1 MRSVRSGRRRSSAPT
16 CRPSL
21 GSREASVTVTDIPD
35 VPDMARM
42 RRETG
47 QKLRASMARHGV
59 DVLVLIGNSKVSY
72 ATGVSWPLGDSGLAH
87 VDRPVAVILADDPE
101 PHVFL
106 PFREGAVPGAELAA
120 GHLHD
125 PVYLEYDE
133 GTELFAGQ
141 LAELVPAGAVIAVDE
156 LTGAMR
162 RIQHRLFPGGL
173 VDAGRIISEAKA
185 TKTADELA
193 CMRRALRITE
203 EAMADVERALAP
215 GVRQVD
221 LSGRFVR
228 RAFELGATA
237 NVLDPIWQV
246 MPPSRAE
253 GVWTI
258 HGDLALP
265 LLTTERELA
274 RGDVLWVDVSVS
286 WGGYCSDFGRT
297 WVVGQDPSPR
307 QRAQFR
313 RWTEIVD
320 AVHAVTRAGATGA
333 ELTKAAIE
341 AHGDGTRPWVKH
353 FYLGHGLGVDAA
365 EMPFVGTD
373 LGDQFDQS
381 VVLEAGN
388 ILVLE
393 PIVWE
398 DGTGGY
404 RAEEV
409 MLITDD
415 GYIMLSDYPFT
426 PYGD

>member
-1 MRSVRSGRRRSSAPT
+1 M
-16 CRPSL
+16 
-21 GSREASVTVTDIPD
+21 TVTDIPD
-35 VPDMARM
+35 FPDMARM

-47 QKLRASMARHGV
+47 QKLRDSMARHGV

-87 VDRPVAVILADDPE
+87 VDRPVAVVLADDPE
-101 PHVFL
+101 PHLFM
-106 PFREGAVPGAELAA
+106 PFRAGAVPGAELAA

-133 GTELFAGQ
+133 GAELFAAQ
-141 LAELVPAGAVIAVDE
+141 LAELVPAGAVTAVDE
-156 LTGAMR
+156 LTEAMR

-173 VDAGRIISEAKA
+173 VDAGRIVSAAKA

-203 EAMADVERALAP
+203 EAIADVERAVAP

-265 LLTTERELA
+265 LLTTERELV

-297 WVVGQDPSPR
+297 WVVGQDPAPR
-307 QRAQFR
+307 QRAQFQ
-313 RWTEIVD
+313 RWTEIRD
-320 AVHAVTRAGATGA
+320 AVLEVTRAGATGA
-333 ELTKAAIE
+333 DLTKAAIE
-341 AHGDGTRPWVKH
+341 AHGDGTRPWVAH

-373 LGDQFDQS
+373 LGDQFDQGL
-381 VVLEAGN
+381 VLQAGN

-415 GYIMLSDYPFT
+415 GYIMLSDYPYT

>member
-1 MRSVRSGRRRSSAPT
+1 
-16 CRPSL
+16 
-21 GSREASVTVTDIPD
+21 VTVTDIPD

-101 PHVFL
+101 PHLFL

-133 GTELFAGQ
+133 GAELFAGQ

-173 VDAGRIISEAKA
+173 ADAGRIISEAKA

-203 EAMADVERALAP
+203 EAIADVERAVAP

-246 MPPSRAE
+246 MPASRAE

-265 LLTTERELA
+265 LLTTERELV

-320 AVHAVTRAGATGA
+320 AVHAVTRAGASAA
-333 ELTKAAIE
+333 ELTKAATE

-373 LGDQFDQS
+373 LGDQFDQGL
-381 VVLEAGN
+381 VLEAGN

-415 GYIMLSDYPFT
+415 GYTMFSDYPYT

>member
-1 MRSVRSGRRRSSAPT
+1 M
-16 CRPSL
+16 
-21 GSREASVTVTDIPD
+21 TVTDIPD
-35 VPDMARM
+35 VPDLARM

-47 QKLRASMARHGV
+47 QKLRDSMARNGV

-87 VDRPVAVILADDPE
+87 VDRPVAVVLADDPE
-101 PHVFL
+101 PHL
-106 PFREGAVPGAELAA
+106 YMPFREGAGPGPELPA
-120 GHLHD
+120 GHLHN

-133 GTELFAGQ
+133 GAELFAGQ

-203 EAMADVERALAP
+203 EAIAEVERAIAP

-265 LLTTERELA
+265 LLTTERELI
-274 RGDVLWVDVSVS
+274 RGNVLWVDVSIS

-333 ELTKAAIE
+333 DLTKAAIE

-373 LGDQFDQS
+373 LGDQFDQGL
-381 VVLEAGN
+381 VLEAGN

-415 GYIMLSDYPFT
+415 GYIMLSDYPYT

>member
-1 MRSVRSGRRRSSAPT
+1 M
-16 CRPSL
+16 
-21 GSREASVTVTDIPD
+21 TVTDIPD
-35 VPDMARM
+35 VPDFARM

-47 QKLRASMARHGV
+47 QKLRDAMARHGV

-87 VDRPVAVILADDPE
+87 VDRPVAVIGAEDPV
-101 PHVFL
+101 PHLFM
-106 PFREGAVPGAELAA
+106 PFREGAGPGPELAA

-133 GTELFAGQ
+133 GAELFAVQ

-162 RIQHRLFPGGL
+162 LIQHRLFPGGL
-173 VDAGRIISEAKA
+173 VDAGRIVSAAKA

-203 EAMADVERALAP
+203 EAIADVERAVAP

-258 HGDLALP
+258 HGGLALP
-265 LLTTERELA
+265 LLTTERELV

-297 WVVGQDPSPR
+297 WVVGQDPAPR

-313 RWTEIVD
+313 
-320 AVHAVTRAGATGA
+320 
-333 ELTKAAIE
+333 
-341 AHGDGTRPWVKH
+341 P
-353 FYLGHGLGVDAA
+353 

-373 LGDQFDQS
+373 LGDQFDQGL
-381 VVLEAGN
+381 VLEAGN

-415 GYIMLSDYPFT
+415 GYTMLSDYPYT

>member
-1 MRSVRSGRRRSSAPT
+1 
-16 CRPSL
+16 
-21 GSREASVTVTDIPD
+21 VTVTDIPD

-101 PHVFL
+101 PHLFL

-133 GTELFAGQ
+133 GAELFAGQ

-173 VDAGRIISEAKA
+173 ADAGRIISEAKA

-203 EAMADVERALAP
+203 EAIADVQRAVAP

-221 LSGRFVR
+221 LSARFVR

-265 LLTTERELA
+265 LLTTKRELV

-415 GYIMLSDYPFT
+415 GYIMLSDYPYT

>member
-1 MRSVRSGRRRSSAPT
+1 M
-16 CRPSL
+16 
-21 GSREASVTVTDIPD
+21 TVTDIPD
-35 VPDMARM
+35 VPDFARM

-47 QKLRASMARHGV
+47 QKLRDSMARHGV

-87 VDRPVAVILADDPE
+87 VDRPVAVVLADDPE
-101 PHVFL
+101 PHLFM
-106 PFREGAVPGAELAA
+106 PFREGGVPGAELPA

-133 GTELFAGQ
+133 GAELFAAQ
-141 LAELVPAGAVIAVDE
+141 LAELVPSGAVIAVDE

-162 RIQHRLFPGGL
+162 RIEHRLFPGGL
-173 VDAGRIISEAKA
+173 VDAGRIVSAAKA
-185 TKTADELA
+185 VKTADELA

-203 EAMADVERALAP
+203 EAIADVERAVAP

-237 NVLDPIWQV
+237 NVLDPIWQI

-265 LLTTERELA
+265 LLTTERELV

-333 ELTKAAIE
+333 DLTKTAIE
-341 AHGDGTRPWVKH
+341 AYGDGTRPWVKH

-381 VVLEAGN
+381 VVLEPGN

-415 GYIMLSDYPFT
+415 GYIMLSDYPYT

>member
-1 MRSVRSGRRRSSAPT
+1 M
-16 CRPSL
+16 
-21 GSREASVTVTDIPD
+21 TVIDIPD
-35 VPDMARM
+35 VPDIARM

-47 QKLRASMARHGV
+47 QKLRDAMARQGV
-59 DVLVLIGNSKVSY
+59 DALVLIGNSKVSY

-87 VDRPVAVILADDPE
+87 VDRPVAVVLADDPE
-101 PHVFL
+101 PHLFM
-106 PFREGAVPGAELAA
+106 PFREGAGPGPELPA

-133 GTELFAGQ
+133 GTELFAAQ
-141 LAELVPAGAVIAVDE
+141 LAELVPSGAVIAVDE

-173 VDAGRIISEAKA
+173 VDAGRVVSAAKA
-185 TKTADELA
+185 VKTVDEVA
-193 CMRRALRITE
+193 CMLRALRITE
-203 EAMADVERALAP
+203 EAIADVERAVAP

-237 NVLDPIWQV
+237 NVLDPIWQI

-265 LLTTERELA
+265 LLTTERELV
-274 RGDVLWVDVSVS
+274 RGDVLWLDVSVN

-313 RWTEIVD
+313 RWTEVVD
-320 AVHAVTRAGATGA
+320 AVHSVTRAGATA
-333 ELTKAAIE
+333 ADLTKAAIE

-381 VVLEAGN
+381 LVLEAGN

>member
-1 MRSVRSGRRRSSAPT
+1 M
-16 CRPSL
+16 
-21 GSREASVTVTDIPD
+21 TVIDIPD
-35 VPDMARM
+35 RPDVARM

-47 QKLRASMARHGV
+47 QRLRESMASRGA
-59 DVLVLIGNSKVSY
+59 DALLLLGNSSVAY

-87 VDRPVAVILADDPE
+87 VDRPVALVLADDPV
-101 PHVFL
+101 PHLFMPL
-106 PFREGAVPGAELAA
+106 REGAAADPGLPAD
-120 GHLHD
+120 HLHD

-133 GTELFAGQ
+133 GAELFAAT

-162 RIQHRLFPGGL
+162 RNAERLFRGGRPANSSPI
-173 VDAGRIISEAKA
+173 VSAAK
-185 TKTADELA
+185 TIKTPDELS
-193 CMRRALRITE
+193 CMRRAIQITE
-203 EAMADVERALAP
+203 EAITDVRRALVP
-215 GVRQVD
+215 GIRQVD

-237 NVLDPIWQV
+237 NLLDPIWQV
-246 MPPSRAE
+246 MPASRAE
-253 GVWTI
+253 GVWTT

-274 RGDVLWVDVSVS
+274 RGDVLWIDVSIS

-297 WVVGQDPSPR
+297 WIVGQDPTPR
-307 QRAQFR
+307 QQAQFR
-313 RWTEIVD
+313 RWLEVVE
-320 AVHAVTRAGATGA
+320 AVRAVIRPGACGA
-333 ELTKAAIE
+333 DLTKAAIE

-365 EMPFVGTD
+365 EMPFIGTD

-381 VVLEAGN
+381 MVLQPGM

-393 PIVWE
+393 PVIWE

-404 RAEEV
+404 RSEEV

-415 GYIMLSDYPFT
+415 GYTQFTHYPYA

>member
-1 MRSVRSGRRRSSAPT
+1 M
-16 CRPSL
+16 
-21 GSREASVTVTDIPD
+21 TVIDIPD
-35 VPDMARM
+35 LPDMARM

-47 QKLRASMARHGV
+47 QKLRDSMARHGV

-87 VDRPVAVILADDPE
+87 VDRPVAVVLADDPE
-101 PHVFL
+101 PHLFM

-133 GTELFAGQ
+133 GAELFAAQ

-173 VDAGRIISEAKA
+173 VDAGRIVSAAKA

-193 CMRRALRITE
+193 CMRRALHITE
-203 EAMADVERALAP
+203 EAIADVERAVAP

-265 LLTTERELA
+265 LLTTERELV

-307 QRAQFR
+307 QLAQFR
-313 RWTEIVD
+313 RWSEIRD
-320 AVHAVTRAGATGA
+320 AVLEVTRAGATGA
-333 ELTKAAIE
+333 DLTKAAIE
-341 AHGDGTRPWVKH
+341 AYGDGTRPWVAH

-381 VVLEAGN
+381 LVLEAGN

-409 MLITDD
+409 MLITED
-415 GYIMLSDYPFT
+415 GYTMFSDYPYT

>member
-1 MRSVRSGRRRSSAPT
+1 M
-16 CRPSL
+16 
-21 GSREASVTVTDIPD
+21 TVTDIPD

-133 GTELFAGQ
+133 GAELFAGR

-320 AVHAVTRAGATGA
+320 AVHAVTRAGSTGA

>member
-1 MRSVRSGRRRSSAPT
+1 M
-16 CRPSL
+16 
-21 GSREASVTVTDIPD
+21 TVTDIPD
-35 VPDMARM
+35 VPDIARM

-47 QKLRASMARHGV
+47 QKLRDAMARHGV
-59 DVLVLIGNSKVSY
+59 DALVLIGNSKVSY

-87 VDRPVAVILADDPE
+87 VDRPVAVVLAGDPE
-101 PHVFL
+101 PHLFM
-106 PFREGAVPGAELAA
+106 PFREGAGPGPELAA

-133 GTELFAGQ
+133 GAELFAAQ
-141 LAELVPAGAVIAVDE
+141 LAGLVPSGAVIAVDE

-162 RIQHRLFPGGL
+162 RLQHRLFPGGL
-173 VDAGRIISEAKA
+173 VDAGRIVSAAKA
-185 TKTADELA
+185 VKTADEVA

-203 EAMADVERALAP
+203 EAIADVERAVAP

-265 LLTTERELA
+265 LLTTERELV

-313 RWTEIVD
+313 RWTEITD

-381 VVLEAGN
+381 LVLEAGN

-393 PIVWE
+393 PVVWE

-415 GYIMLSDYPFT
+415 GYIMLSDYPYT

>member
-1 MRSVRSGRRRSSAPT
+1 M
-16 CRPSL
+16 
-21 GSREASVTVTDIPD
+21 TVIDIPD
-35 VPDMARM
+35 LPDMARM

-47 QKLRASMARHGV
+47 QKLRDSMAGHGV

-87 VDRPVAVILADDPE
+87 VDRPVAVVLADDPE
-101 PHVFL
+101 PHLFM

-133 GTELFAGQ
+133 GAELFAAQ

-173 VDAGRIISEAKA
+173 VDAGRIVSAAKA

-193 CMRRALRITE
+193 CMRRALHITE
-203 EAMADVERALAP
+203 EAIADVERAVAP

-265 LLTTERELA
+265 LLTTERELV

-307 QRAQFR
+307 QLAQFR
-313 RWTEIVD
+313 RWSEIRD
-320 AVHAVTRAGATGA
+320 AVLEVTRAGATGA
-333 ELTKAAIE
+333 DLTKAAIE
-341 AHGDGTRPWVKH
+341 AYGDGTRPWVAH

-381 VVLEAGN
+381 LVLEAGN

-409 MLITDD
+409 MLITED
-415 GYIMLSDYPFT
+415 GYTMFSDYPYT

>member
-1 MRSVRSGRRRSSAPT
+1 M
-16 CRPSL
+16 
-21 GSREASVTVTDIPD
+21 TVTDIPD
-35 VPDMARM
+35 VPDFARM

-47 QKLRASMARHGV
+47 QKLRDAMARQGV
-59 DVLVLIGNSKVSY
+59 DALVLIGNSKVSY
-72 ATGVSWPLGDSGLAH
+72 ATGASWPLGDSGLAH
-87 VDRPVAVILADDPE
+87 VDRPVAVVLADDPE
-101 PHVFL
+101 PHLFM
-106 PFREGAVPGAELAA
+106 PFREGAGPGPELPA
-120 GHLHD
+120 GHLHG

-133 GTELFAGQ
+133 GAELFAAQ
-141 LAELVPAGAVIAVDE
+141 LAELVPSGAVIAVDE

-173 VDAGRIISEAKA
+173 VDAGRVVSAAKA
-185 TKTADELA
+185 VKTADEVA
-193 CMRRALRITE
+193 CMLRALRITE
-203 EAMADVERALAP
+203 EAIADVERAVAP

-237 NVLDPIWQV
+237 NVLDPIWQI

-265 LLTTERELA
+265 LLTTERELV
-274 RGDVLWVDVSVS
+274 RGDVLWLDVSVN

-320 AVHAVTRAGATGA
+320 AVHSVTRAGATAA

-381 VVLEAGN
+381 LVLEAGN

>member
-1 MRSVRSGRRRSSAPT
+1 
-16 CRPSL
+16 
-21 GSREASVTVTDIPD
+21 
-35 VPDMARM
+35 M

-47 QKLRASMARHGV
+47 QKLRAAMASQGV

-87 VDRPVAVILADDPE
+87 VDRPVAVVLADDPE
-101 PHVFL
+101 PHLFM
-106 PFREGAVPGAELAA
+106 PFRQGAGPGAELAP
-120 GHLHD
+120 GHLHG

-133 GTELFAGQ
+133 GAELFAAQ
-141 LAELVPAGAVIAVDE
+141 LAELVPSGAVIAVDE

-162 RIQHRLFPGGL
+162 RIQPRLFPSGL
-173 VDAGRIISEAKA
+173 VDAGRIVSAAKT

-203 EAMADVERALAP
+203 EAIADVERAVAP

-246 MPPSRAE
+246 MPASRAE

-265 LLTTERELA
+265 LLTTERELV

-313 RWTEIVD
+313 RWTEITD
-320 AVHAVTRAGATGA
+320 AVHSVTRAGAA
-333 ELTKAAIE
+333 AADLTKAAIE

-373 LGDQFDQS
+373 LGEQFDQNL
-381 VVLEAGN
+381 VLEAGN

>member
-1 MRSVRSGRRRSSAPT
+1 MSE
-16 CRPSL
+16 PSM
-21 GSREASVTVTDIPD
+21 TVTNIPD
-35 VPDMARM
+35 VPDLARM

-47 QKLRASMARHGV
+47 QKLRDSMARHGV

-87 VDRPVAVILADDPE
+87 VDRPVAVVLTDDPE
-101 PHVFL
+101 PHLFM
-106 PFREGAVPGAELAA
+106 PFREGAGPGPELPA

-133 GTELFAGQ
+133 GAELFAGR

-162 RIQHRLFPGGL
+162 RIQHRLFPGRL
-173 VDAGRIISEAKA
+173 VDAGRIVSAAKT

-203 EAMADVERALAP
+203 EAMSDVERAVSP

-265 LLTTERELA
+265 LLTTERPLV

-286 WGGYCSDFGRT
+286 WGGYCSDFGRS

-320 AVHAVTRAGATGA
+320 AVHAVTRAGATA
-333 ELTKAAIE
+333 ADLTKAAID

-373 LGDQFDQS
+373 LGDQFDQGL
-381 VVLEAGN
+381 VLEAGN

-415 GYIMLSDYPFT
+415 GYVMLSDYPYT

>member
-1 MRSVRSGRRRSSAPT
+1 M
-16 CRPSL
+16 
-21 GSREASVTVTDIPD
+21 TVTDIPD
-35 VPDMARM
+35 VPDIARM

-47 QKLRASMARHGV
+47 QKLRDSMARHGV

-87 VDRPVAVILADDPE
+87 VDRPVAVVLADDPE
-101 PHVFL
+101 PHLFM

-133 GTELFAGQ
+133 GAELFAAQ
-141 LAELVPAGAVIAVDE
+141 LAELVPSGAVIAVDE

-162 RIQHRLFPGGL
+162 RIQHRLFPAGL
-173 VDAGRIISEAKA
+173 VDAGRIVSAAKA
-185 TKTADELA
+185 VKTADELA

-203 EAMADVERALAP
+203 EAIADVERAVAP

-265 LLTTERELA
+265 LLSTERELV

-381 VVLEAGN
+381 LVLEAGN

>member
-1 MRSVRSGRRRSSAPT
+1 M
-16 CRPSL
+16 
-21 GSREASVTVTDIPD
+21 TVTDIPD

-47 QKLRASMARHGV
+47 QKLRAAMASQGV

-87 VDRPVAVILADDPE
+87 VDRPVAVVLADEQE
-101 PHVFL
+101 PHLFM
-106 PFREGAVPGAELAA
+106 PFRDGAVLGAELAA
-120 GHLHD
+120 GHRHD

-133 GTELFAGQ
+133 GAELFAAQ
-141 LAELVPAGAVIAVDE
+141 LAELVPPGAVIAVDE

-173 VDAGRIISEAKA
+173 VDAGRIVSAAKA

-203 EAMADVERALAP
+203 EAIADVERAVAP

-246 MPPSRAE
+246 MPASRAE

-265 LLTTERELA
+265 LLTTERELV

-320 AVHAVTRAGATGA
+320 AVHSVTRAGATA
-333 ELTKAAIE
+333 ADLTKAAIE

-373 LGDQFDQS
+373 LGDQFDQNL
-381 VVLEAGN
+381 VLEAGN

-415 GYIMLSDYPFT
+415 GYTMLSDYPFT

>member
-1 MRSVRSGRRRSSAPT
+1 M
-16 CRPSL
+16 
-21 GSREASVTVTDIPD
+21 TVTDIPD
-35 VPDMARM
+35 LPDLARM

-47 QKLRASMARHGV
+47 QKLRAAMARHGV

-87 VDRPVAVILADDPE
+87 VDRPVAVVLADDPV
-101 PHVFL
+101 PHLFM
-106 PFREGAVPGAELAA
+106 PFRAGAGPGPELPV

-133 GTELFAGQ
+133 GAELFAAQ

-162 RIQHRLFPGGL
+162 RLQHRLFPIGL
-173 VDAGRIISEAKA
+173 VDAGRIVSAAKE

-193 CMRRALRITE
+193 CLRRALRITE
-203 EAMADVERALAP
+203 EAIADVERAVAP

-265 LLTTERELA
+265 LLTTERELV

-297 WVVGQDPSPR
+297 WVVGQDPAPR
-307 QRAQFR
+307 QRDQFR
-313 RWTEIVD
+313 RWIEIRD
-320 AVHAVTRAGATGA
+320 AVLDVTRAGATGA
-333 ELTKAAIE
+333 DLTKAAIE
-341 AHGDGTRPWVKH
+341 AHGDGTRPWVAH

-373 LGDQFDQS
+373 LGDQFDQGL
-381 VVLEAGN
+381 VLQAGN
-388 ILVLE
+388 VLVLE

-415 GYIMLSDYPFT
+415 GYTMLSDYRYT

>member
-1 MRSVRSGRRRSSAPT
+1 MTSAVRSTLTA
-16 CRPSL
+16 L
-21 GSREASVTVTDIPD
+21 DIPGR
-35 VPDMARM
+35 PDIARM

-47 QKLRASMARHGV
+47 QRLRDSMTRNGA
-59 DVLVLIGNSKVSY
+59 DALLLLGNSNVAY

-87 VDRPVAVILADDPE
+87 VDRPVAVVLADDPV
-101 PHVFL
+101 PHLFM
-106 PFREGAVPGAELAA
+106 PFREGAAA
-120 GHLHD
+120 DVNLPADHLHG

-133 GTELFAGQ
+133 GVTVFAGK

-162 RIQHRLFPGGL
+162 RQQPRLFPGERL
-173 VDAGRIISEAKA
+173 AGAAGIVAAAKRL
-185 TKTADELA
+185 KTRDEVA
-193 CMRRALRITE
+193 CMRRAIKITE
-203 EAMADVERALAP
+203 EAINDVRRALAP

-237 NVLDPIWQV
+237 NLLDPIWQV
-246 MPPSRAE
+246 MPASRAE

-274 RGDVLWVDVSVS
+274 RGDVLWIDVSIS

-297 WVVGQDPSPR
+297 WIVGQDPTPR
-307 QRAQFR
+307 QQAQFR
-313 RWTEIVD
+313 RWQEVIG
-320 AVHAVTRAGATGA
+320 AVREVVRPGASGA

-381 VVLEAGN
+381 VVLEPGM

-393 PIVWE
+393 PVIWE

-404 RAEEV
+404 RSEEV
-409 MLITDD
+409 MLITED
-415 GYIMLSDYPFT
+415 GYAQFTDYPYT

>member
-1 MRSVRSGRRRSSAPT
+1 
-16 CRPSL
+16 
-21 GSREASVTVTDIPD
+21 
-35 VPDMARM
+35 
-42 RRETG
+42 
-47 QKLRASMARHGV
+47 
-59 DVLVLIGNSKVSY
+59 
-72 ATGVSWPLGDSGLAH
+72 
-87 VDRPVAVILADDPE
+87 
-101 PHVFL
+101 
-106 PFREGAVPGAELAA
+106 
-120 GHLHD
+120 
-125 PVYLEYDE
+125 VYLEYDE
-133 GTELFAGQ
+133 GAELFAAQ
-141 LAELVPAGAVIAVDE
+141 LAELVPSGAVIAVDE

-162 RIQHRLFPGGL
+162 RIQPRLFPSGL
-173 VDAGRIISEAKA
+173 VDAGRIVSAAKA

-203 EAMADVERALAP
+203 EAIADVERAVAP

-246 MPPSRAE
+246 MPASRAE

-265 LLTTERELA
+265 LLTTERELV

-313 RWTEIVD
+313 RWTEITD
-320 AVHAVTRAGATGA
+320 AVHSVTRAGAA
-333 ELTKAAIE
+333 AADLTKAAIE

-373 LGDQFDQS
+373 LGEQFDQNL
-381 VVLEAGN
+381 VLEAGN

>member
-1 MRSVRSGRRRSSAPT
+1 M
-16 CRPSL
+16 
-21 GSREASVTVTDIPD
+21 TVTDIPD
-35 VPDMARM
+35 LPDLARM

-47 QKLRASMARHGV
+47 QKLRDSMARHGV

-87 VDRPVAVILADDPE
+87 VDRPVAVVLADDPE
-101 PHVFL
+101 PHLFM
-106 PFREGAVPGAELAA
+106 PFREGAGPGAELPR

-133 GTELFAGQ
+133 GAELFASS
-141 LAELVPAGAVIAVDE
+141 LAELVPAGPVIAVDE

-173 VDAGRIISEAKA
+173 VDAGRIVSEAKA

-203 EAMADVERALAP
+203 EAIADVERAVAP

-274 RGDVLWVDVSVS
+274 RGDVLWVDVSIN

-297 WVVGQDPSPR
+297 WVVGQDPAPR

-333 ELTKAAIE
+333 DLTKAAIE
-341 AHGDGTRPWVKH
+341 AHGDGTRPWVRH

-373 LGDQFDQS
+373 LGDHFDQGL
-381 VVLEAGN
+381 VLEAGN

-393 PIVWE
+393 PVVWE

-415 GYIMLSDYPFT
+415 GYIMLSDYPYT

>member
-1 MRSVRSGRRRSSAPT
+1 
-16 CRPSL
+16 
-21 GSREASVTVTDIPD
+21 VTVIDIPD
-35 VPDMARM
+35 LPDMARM

-47 QKLRASMARHGV
+47 QKLRAAMARHGV

-87 VDRPVAVILADDPE
+87 VDRPVAVVLADDPE

-120 GHLHD
+120 GHRHD

-133 GTELFAGQ
+133 GAELFAGQ
-141 LAELVPAGAVIAVDE
+141 LAELVPPGAVIAVDE

-162 RIQHRLFPGGL
+162 RIQHRLFPGRSGL
-173 VDAGRIISEAKA
+173 VDAGRIVSEAKA

-203 EAMADVERALAP
+203 EAIADVERAVAP

-265 LLTTERELA
+265 LLTTERELV
-274 RGDVLWVDVSVS
+274 RGDVLWVDVSIS

-313 RWTEIVD
+313 RWTEITD
-320 AVHAVTRAGATGA
+320 AVRAVTRAGATGA
-333 ELTKAAIE
+333 DLTKTAIE
-341 AHGDGTRPWVKH
+341 AYGDGTRPWVKH

-381 VVLEAGN
+381 VVLEPGN

-415 GYIMLSDYPFT
+415 GYIMLSDYPYT

>member
-1 MRSVRSGRRRSSAPT
+1 M
-16 CRPSL
+16 
-21 GSREASVTVTDIPD
+21 TVTDIPD
-35 VPDMARM
+35 VPDIARM

-47 QKLRASMARHGV
+47 QKLRDSMARNGV

-87 VDRPVAVILADDPE
+87 VDRPVAVVLADDPE
-101 PHVFL
+101 PHLFM
-106 PFREGAVPGAELAA
+106 PFREGAGPGPELRA
-120 GHLHD
+120 GHLHN

-133 GTELFAGQ
+133 GAELFAGQ

-203 EAMADVERALAP
+203 EAIAEVERAMAP

-265 LLTTERELA
+265 LLTTERELI
-274 RGDVLWVDVSVS
+274 RGDVLWVDVSIS

-333 ELTKAAIE
+333 DLTKAAIE

-373 LGDQFDQS
+373 LGDQFDQGL
-381 VVLEAGN
+381 VLEAGN

-393 PIVWE
+393 PIAWE

-415 GYIMLSDYPFT
+415 GYIMLSDYPYT

>member
-1 MRSVRSGRRRSSAPT
+1 M
-16 CRPSL
+16 
-21 GSREASVTVTDIPD
+21 TVTDIPD
-35 VPDMARM
+35 VPDLARM

-47 QKLRASMARHGV
+47 QKLRAAMARHGV

-87 VDRPVAVILADDPE
+87 VDRPVAVVLADDQE
-101 PHVFL
+101 PHLFM
-106 PFREGAVPGAELAA
+106 PFREGAGPGPELPA

-133 GTELFAGQ
+133 GAELFAGQ

-162 RIQHRLFPGGL
+162 RGQHRLFPGGPA
-173 VDAGRIISEAKA
+173 DAGRIVAAAKA
-185 TKTADELA
+185 TKTGDELA

-203 EAMADVERALAP
+203 EAMSDVERAVSP

-237 NVLDPIWQV
+237 NLLDPIWQV
-246 MPPSRAE
+246 MPASRAE

-265 LLTTERELA
+265 LLTTERELV
-274 RGDVLWVDVSVS
+274 RGDVLWADVSIS

-297 WVVGQDPSPR
+297 WIVGQDPAPR

-320 AVHAVTRAGATGA
+320 AVREVTRAGATGA
-333 ELTKAAIE
+333 DLTKAAIE

-381 VVLEAGN
+381 LVLEAGN

-415 GYIMLSDYPFT
+415 GYTPLSDYPYT

>member
-1 MRSVRSGRRRSSAPT
+1 MM
-16 CRPSL
+16 
-21 GSREASVTVTDIPD
+21 TVIDIPD
-35 VPDMARM
+35 LPDMARM

-47 QKLRASMARHGV
+47 QKLRDSMARQGA
-59 DVLVLIGNSKVSY
+59 DALVLLGNSNVSY

-87 VDRPVAVILADDPE
+87 VDRPVAVVLADDQE
-101 PHVFL
+101 PHLFM

-133 GTELFAGQ
+133 GAELFAGQ
-141 LAELVPAGAVIAVDE
+141 LAELVPAGTVIAVDE

-162 RIQHRLFPGGL
+162 RSQHRLFPGGPA
-173 VDAGRIISEAKA
+173 DAGRIVTAAKA
-185 TKTADELA
+185 TKTGDELA

-203 EAMADVERALAP
+203 EAMADVERAVAP

-237 NVLDPIWQV
+237 NLLDPIWQV
-246 MPPSRAE
+246 MPASRAE

-265 LLTTERELA
+265 LLTTERELV
-274 RGDVLWVDVSVS
+274 RGDVLWVDVSIS

-297 WVVGQDPSPR
+297 WVVGQDPAPR
-307 QRAQFR
+307 QRAQFG

-320 AVHAVTRAGATGA
+320 AVRAVTRAGATGA
-333 ELTKAAIE
+333 DLTKAAIE

-381 VVLEAGN
+381 LVLESGN

-415 GYIMLSDYPFT
+415 GYIPLSDYPYT

>member
-1 MRSVRSGRRRSSAPT
+1 
-16 CRPSL
+16 
-21 GSREASVTVTDIPD
+21 VTVTDIPD
-35 VPDMARM
+35 VPDIARM

-47 QKLRASMARHGV
+47 QKLRAAMARHGV

-87 VDRPVAVILADDPE
+87 VDRPVAVVLAGDPE
-101 PHVFL
+101 PHLFM
-106 PFREGAVPGAELAA
+106 PFREGAGPGPELAA

-133 GTELFAGQ
+133 GAELFAAQ
-141 LAELVPAGAVIAVDE
+141 LAELVPSGAVIAVDE

-173 VDAGRIISEAKA
+173 VDAGRIVSAAKA
-185 TKTADELA
+185 VKTADEIA

-203 EAMADVERALAP
+203 EAIADVERALAP

-265 LLTTERELA
+265 LLTTERELV

-320 AVHAVTRAGATGA
+320 AVHSVTRAGATGA

-381 VVLEAGN
+381 LVLEAGN

>member
-1 MRSVRSGRRRSSAPT
+1 MTG
-16 CRPSL
+16 
-21 GSREASVTVTDIPD
+21 TDIPD
-35 VPDMARM
+35 VPDFARM

-59 DVLVLIGNSKVSY
+59 DVLVLLGNSKVSY

-87 VDRPVAVILADDPE
+87 VDRPVAVLLADDPE
-101 PHVFL
+101 PHLFL

-133 GTELFAGQ
+133 GAELFAGQ
-141 LAELVPAGAVIAVDE
+141 LAQLAPAGAVIAVDE

-173 VDAGRIISEAKA
+173 TDAGRIISEAKA

-203 EAMADVERALAP
+203 EAMADVERAVAP

-274 RGDVLWVDVSVS
+274 RGDVLWVDVSIS

-313 RWTEIVD
+313 RWTEITD

-341 AHGDGTRPWVKH
+341 AHGDGTRPWVRH

-415 GYIMLSDYPFT
+415 GYVMLSDYPYA

>member
-1 MRSVRSGRRRSSAPT
+1 M
-16 CRPSL
+16 
-21 GSREASVTVTDIPD
+21 TVIDIPD
-35 VPDMARM
+35 VPDIARM

-47 QKLRASMARHGV
+47 RKLRDAMKSQGV

-87 VDRPVAVILADDPE
+87 VDRPVAVVLAADPE
-101 PHVFL
+101 PHLFM
-106 PFREGAVPGAELAA
+106 PFRQGAGPGPELAA

-133 GTELFAGQ
+133 GAELFAAR
-141 LAELVPAGAVIAVDE
+141 LAELVPAQAVIAVDE

-162 RIQHRLFPGGL
+162 RKQQCLFPGGL
-173 VDAGRIISEAKA
+173 IDAGRIVSAAKT

-203 EAMADVERALAP
+203 EAIADVERAVAP

-297 WVVGQDPSPR
+297 WVVGQDPTPR

-313 RWTEIVD
+313 RWTEVVD
-320 AVHAVTRAGATGA
+320 AVHEVTRAGATGA
-333 ELTKAAIE
+333 DLTKAAIE
-341 AHGDGTRPWVKH
+341 AHGDGTRPWVRH

-373 LGDQFDQS
+373 LGDQFDHS
-381 VVLEAGN
+381 LVLEAGN

-393 PIVWE
+393 PVVWE

>member
-1 MRSVRSGRRRSSAPT
+1 
-16 CRPSL
+16 
-21 GSREASVTVTDIPD
+21 VTVTDIPD

-101 PHVFL
+101 PHLFL

-133 GTELFAGQ
+133 GAELFAGQ

-173 VDAGRIISEAKA
+173 VDAGRIVSAAKA
-185 TKTADELA
+185 VKTADELA

-203 EAMADVERALAP
+203 EAIADVERAVAP

-246 MPPSRAE
+246 MPASRAE

-265 LLTTERELA
+265 LLTTERELV

-320 AVHAVTRAGATGA
+320 AVHSVTRAGAA
-333 ELTKAAIE
+333 AADLTKAAIE

-373 LGDQFDQS
+373 LGDQFDQNLI
-381 VVLEAGN
+381 LEAGN

>member
-1 MRSVRSGRRRSSAPT
+1 M
-16 CRPSL
+16 
-21 GSREASVTVTDIPD
+21 TVTDIPD
-35 VPDMARM
+35 LPDLARM

-47 QKLRASMARHGV
+47 QKLRAAMARHGV

-87 VDRPVAVILADDPE
+87 VDRPVAVVLADDQE
-101 PHVFL
+101 PHLFM
-106 PFREGAVPGAELAA
+106 PFREGAGPGAELAA

-133 GTELFAGQ
+133 GAELFAAQ

-162 RIQHRLFPGGL
+162 RLQHRLFPDGL
-173 VDAGRIISEAKA
+173 VDAGRIVSAAKE

-193 CMRRALRITE
+193 CLRRALRITE
-203 EAMADVERALAP
+203 EAIADVERAVAP

-265 LLTTERELA
+265 LLTTERELV

-297 WVVGQDPSPR
+297 WVVGQDPAPR
-307 QRAQFR
+307 QRGQFR
-313 RWTEIVD
+313 RWIEIRD
-320 AVHAVTRAGATGA
+320 AVLDVTRAGATGA
-333 ELTKAAIE
+333 DLTKAAIE
-341 AHGDGTRPWVKH
+341 AHGDGTRPWVAH

-373 LGDQFDQS
+373 LGDQFDQGL
-381 VVLEAGN
+381 VLEAGN

-415 GYIMLSDYPFT
+415 GYTMLSDYPYT

>member
-1 MRSVRSGRRRSSAPT
+1 
-16 CRPSL
+16 
-21 GSREASVTVTDIPD
+21 VTVTDIPD
-35 VPDMARM
+35 VPDIARM

-47 QKLRASMARHGV
+47 QKLRAAMARHGV

-87 VDRPVAVILADDPE
+87 VDRPVAVVLAGDPE
-101 PHVFL
+101 PHLFM
-106 PFREGAVPGAELAA
+106 PFREGAGPGPELAA

-133 GTELFAGQ
+133 GAELFAAQ
-141 LAELVPAGAVIAVDE
+141 LADLVPSGAVIAVDE

-173 VDAGRIISEAKA
+173 VDAGRVVSAAKA
-185 TKTADELA
+185 VKTADEIA

-203 EAMADVERALAP
+203 EAIADVERALAP

-320 AVHAVTRAGATGA
+320 AVHSVTRAGATGA

-381 VVLEAGN
+381 LVLEAGN

>member
-1 MRSVRSGRRRSSAPT
+1 M
-16 CRPSL
+16 
-21 GSREASVTVTDIPD
+21 TVTDIPD
-35 VPDMARM
+35 VPDFARM
-42 RRETG
+42 RREAG
-47 QKLRASMARHGV
+47 QKLRAAMASHGV
-59 DVLVLIGNSKVSY
+59 EAMVLIGNSKVSY

-87 VDRPVAVILADDPE
+87 VDRPVAVVLADDTE
-101 PHVFL
+101 PHLFM

-133 GTELFAGQ
+133 GAELFAAQ
-141 LAELVPAGAVIAVDE
+141 LAELVPSGAVIAVDE

-162 RIQHRLFPGGL
+162 RMQHRLFPGGL
-173 VDAGRIISEAKA
+173 VDAGRVVSAAKA
-185 TKTADELA
+185 VKTADELA

-203 EAMADVERALAP
+203 EAIADVERAVAP

-265 LLTTERELA
+265 LLTTERELV

-320 AVHAVTRAGATGA
+320 AVHAVTRAGASAA

-373 LGDQFDQS
+373 LGDQFDQGL
-381 VVLEAGN
+381 VLEAGN